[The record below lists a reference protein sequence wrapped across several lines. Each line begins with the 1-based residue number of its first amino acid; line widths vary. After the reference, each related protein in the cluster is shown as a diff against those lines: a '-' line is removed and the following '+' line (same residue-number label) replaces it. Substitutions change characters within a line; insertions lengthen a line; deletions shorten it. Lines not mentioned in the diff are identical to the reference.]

1 MKPFTK
7 KLVLENGKE
16 FPGYGFGASRN
27 AVCELVFN
35 TSMVGYQE
43 IVSDPTYTD
52 QIVVMTYP
60 LVGNYGFMDE
70 DYESKFP
77 SMGGM
82 VVRECCD
89 APSNF
94 RYTKTLNEAF
104 EELDIP
110 GISGVDTRMITRI
123 IRNEGTQ
130 KAAIVDIAMPT
141 EEAVALIR
149 NTELRCD
156 QVERVSCKKRW
167 FSRTPNH
174 KWDVVAI
181 DCGIKY
187 SFIRQ
192 LNSKGCNVTI
202 VPFNSTAEDIMAF
215 NPDGIFISNGPGNP
229 DNVSVV
235 CEAIKALRGKLP
247 IFGVG
252 LGHQIIATTY
262 GAKSNKMKF
271 GHRGANHP
279 VKYLAS
285 GKLEIVAQ
293 NHSYA
298 IDEESLKGTSLTVTH
313 RNLLDDTI
321 AGVES
326 LNDKLFSVQY
336 QPDCSPE
343 ASSTYL
349 FDKFIKLMEDNKHA

>member
-16 FPGYGFGASRN
+16 FPGYGFGSNRT
-27 AVCELVFN
+27 AVCEIVFN

-43 IVSDPTYTD
+43 IVSDPTYTE

-60 LVGNYGFMDE
+60 LMGNYGFADE

-104 EELDIP
+104 EELNVP

-130 KAAIVDIAMPT
+130 RAAIVDFDMPHD
-141 EEAVALIR
+141 EVMALIR
-149 NTELRCD
+149 NTEPKHNLL
-156 QVERVSCKKRW
+156 EHISCKKRW

-192 LNSKGCNVTI
+192 LNAKGCNVTI
-202 VPFNSTAEDIMAF
+202 VPYNSTPEEIMAF
-215 NPDGIFISNGPGNP
+215 NPDGIFVSNGPGNP
-229 DNVSVV
+229 ADAEVV
-235 CEAIKALRGKLP
+235 CETIKALRGKLP
-247 IFGVG
+247 IFGVD
-252 LGHQIIATTY
+252 LGHQLIAISY
-262 GAKSNKMKF
+262 GAKNEKMKV

-279 VKYLAS
+279 VKNLES
-285 GKLEIVAQ
+285 GKLEIVPQ
-293 NHSYA
+293 NHGF
-298 IDEESLKGTSLTVTH
+298 IINEESLANTPIEVTH
-313 RNLLDDTI
+313 RNILDNTI
-321 AGVES
+321 AGIEVKED
-326 LNDKLFSVQY
+326 NIFSVQY
-336 QPDCSPE
+336 QPDCTPE
-343 ASSTYL
+343 SNSAYL
-349 FDKFIKLMEDNKHA
+349 FDKFIKLMEE

>member
-16 FPGYGFGASRN
+16 FPGYGFGSNRT
-27 AVCELVFN
+27 AVCEIVFN

-43 IVSDPTYTD
+43 IVSDPTYTE

-60 LVGNYGFMDE
+60 LMGNYGFADE

-82 VVRECCD
+82 VVRECCE

-104 EELDIP
+104 EELNVP

-130 KAAIVDIAMPT
+130 RAAIVDFDMPHD
-141 EEAVALIR
+141 EVMALIR
-149 NTELRCD
+149 DTEPKHNLL
-156 QVERVSCKKRW
+156 EHISCKKRW

-192 LNSKGCNVTI
+192 LNAKGCNVTI
-202 VPFNSTAEDIMAF
+202 VPYNSTPEEIMAF
-215 NPDGIFISNGPGNP
+215 NPDGIFVSNGPGNP
-229 DNVSVV
+229 ADAEVV
-235 CEAIKALRGKLP
+235 CDTIKVLRGKLP
-247 IFGVG
+247 IFGVD
-252 LGHQIIATTY
+252 LGHQLIAISY
-262 GAKSNKMKF
+262 GAKNEKMKV

-279 VKYLAS
+279 VKNLEN
-285 GKLEIVAQ
+285 GKLEIVPQ
-293 NHSYA
+293 NHGFS
-298 IDEESLKGTSLTVTH
+298 INEESLANTPIVVTH
-313 RNLLDDTI
+313 RNILDNTI
-321 AGVES
+321 AGIEVKED
-326 LNDKLFSVQY
+326 NIFSVQY

-343 ASSTYL
+343 SNSAYL
-349 FDKFIKLMEDNKHA
+349 FDKFIKLMEE

>member
-1 MKPFTK
+1 MRPFTK

-16 FPGYGFGASRN
+16 FPGYGFGSKN
-27 AVCELVFN
+27 TAVCEIVFN

-60 LVGNYGFMDE
+60 LMVNYGFMDE

-82 VVRECCD
+82 VVRECCE

-94 RYTKTLNEAF
+94 RYTKTMNETF
-104 EELDIP
+104 EELNIP

-130 KAAIVDIAMPT
+130 KAAIVDYDMPH
-141 EEAVALIR
+141 EEAMALINNTPTKR
-149 NTELRCD
+149 NML
-156 QVERVSCKKRW
+156 ERISCKKRW

-187 SFIRQ
+187 SFVRQ
-192 LNSKGCNVTI
+192 LNAKGCNVTI
-202 VPFNSTAEDIMAF
+202 VPYNSTAEEIMAF
-215 NPDGIFISNGPGNP
+215 NPNGIFISNGPGDP
-229 DNVSVV
+229 ADAAVV
-235 CEAIKALRGKLP
+235 CNTLKELRGKLP
-247 IFGVG
+247 MFGVD
-252 LGHQIIATTY
+252 LGHQLIAMSY
-262 GAKSNKMKF
+262 GANITKMKF

-279 VKYLAS
+279 VKYLEN
-285 GKLEIVAQ
+285 GKLEIVTQ
-293 NHSYA
+293 NHGYTV
-298 IDEESLKGTSLTVTH
+298 EESSLEGTPLAVTH
-313 RNLLDDTI
+313 RNLLDGTV
-321 AGVES
+321 AGIEAIT
-326 LNDKLFSVQY
+326 DKTFSVQY
-336 QPDCSPE
+336 QPDCTPE
-343 ASSTYL
+343 SSSTYL
-349 FDKFIKLMEDNKHA
+349 FDKFIKMMEE

>member
-89 APSNF
+89 SPSNF
-94 RYTKTLNEAF
+94 RYTKTINETF

-110 GISGVDTRMITRI
+110 GISNVDTRMITRI

-130 KAAIVDIAMPT
+130 KAAIVDIDMSH
-141 EEAVALIR
+141 EEAMELIK
-149 NTELRCD
+149 NTELRHD
-156 QVERVSCKKRW
+156 QVKSISCKKRW

-192 LNSKGCNVTI
+192 LNAKGCNVTI
-202 VPFNSTAEDIMAF
+202 VPYNSTPEEIMAF
-215 NPDGIFISNGPGNP
+215 NPDGIFISNGPGDP
-229 DNVSVV
+229 ADVAVV
-235 CEAIKALRGKLP
+235 GEAIAALRGKLP
-247 IFGVG
+247 IFGVD
-252 LGHQIIATTY
+252 LGHQLIAMTY
-262 GAKSNKMKF
+262 GAKNDKLKF
-271 GHRGANHP
+271 GHHGANHP
-279 VKYLAS
+279 VKCLET
-285 GKLEIVAQ
+285 GKLEIVTQ
-293 NHSYA
+293 NHSFVVN
-298 IDEESLKGTSLTVTH
+298 EESLTGTKLTVTH
-313 RNLLDDTI
+313 RNLLDNTI
-321 AGVES
+321 AGIES
-326 LNDKLFSVQY
+326 QEDKVFSIQY
-336 QPDCSPE
+336 QPDCTPE
-343 ASSTYL
+343 ASNTYL
-349 FDKFIKLMEDNKHA
+349 FDKFIKLMEDEKNA

>member
-16 FPGYGFGASRN
+16 FPGYGFGSNRN
-27 AVCELVFN
+27 AVCEIVFN

-60 LVGNYGFMDE
+60 LMGNYGFADE

-104 EELDIP
+104 EELNVP

-130 KAAIVDIAMPT
+130 KAAIVDINMPH
-141 EEAVALIR
+141 EEVMELIK
-149 NTELRCD
+149 NKPQSANLLEK
-156 QVERVSCKKRW
+156 VSCKKRW

-174 KWDVVAI
+174 RWDVVAI

-192 LNSKGCNVTI
+192 LNAKGCNVTI
-202 VPFNSTAEDIMAF
+202 VPYKSTAEEIMAF
-215 NPDGIFISNGPGNP
+215 NPDGIFVSNGPGNP
-229 DNVSVV
+229 ADSAVI
-235 CEAIKALRGKLP
+235 CETLQKLRGKLP
-247 IFGVG
+247 IFGVD
-252 LGHQIIATTY
+252 LGHQLIAISY
-262 GAKSNKMKF
+262 GAKNTKMKV

-279 VKYLAS
+279 VKCLEN
-285 GKLEIVAQ
+285 GKLEIVVQ
-293 NHSYA
+293 NHGYT
-298 IDEESLKGTSLTVTH
+298 IDEASLEGTPLTVTH
-313 RNLLDDTI
+313 RNLLDGTV
-321 AGVES
+321 AGIED
-326 LNDKLFSVQY
+326 LADKVFSVQY

-349 FDKFIKLMEDNKHA
+349 FDKFIKLMEE

>member
-16 FPGYGFGASRN
+16 FPGYGFGSNRAT
-27 AVCELVFN
+27 VCEIVFN

-60 LVGNYGFMDE
+60 LMGNYGFMDE
-70 DYESKFP
+70 DFESKFP
-77 SMGGM
+77 TMGGM
-82 VVRECCD
+82 VVRELCE

-94 RYTKTLNEAF
+94 RYTKTMNETF

-110 GISGVDTRMITRI
+110 GIYGVDTRMITRI

-130 KAAIVDIAMPT
+130 KAVIVDIDTTT
-141 EEAVALIR
+141 EQALELIR
-149 NTELRCD
+149 TTEPRHN
-156 QVERVSCKKRW
+156 QVEKISCKKRW

-192 LNSKGCNVTI
+192 LNTKGCNVTI
-202 VPFNSTAEDIMAF
+202 VPFDTTAEEIMAF
-215 NPDGIFISNGPGNP
+215 NPDGIFVSNGPGDP
-229 DNVSVV
+229 ADVPSV
-235 CEAIKALRGKLP
+235 CKAIESFRGKLP
-247 IFGVG
+247 IFGVD
-252 LGHQIIATTY
+252 LGHQIIAKAY
-262 GAKSNKMKF
+262 GAKNERLKF
-271 GHRGANHP
+271 GHHGANHP
-279 VKYLAS
+279 VKYLENN
-285 GKLEIVAQ
+285 KLEIVSQ
-293 NHSYA
+293 NHNFVVN
-298 IDEESLKGTSLTVTH
+298 EESLANTGLTVTH
-313 RNLLDDTI
+313 RNLLDNTV

-326 LNDKLFSVQY
+326 LTDKVFSVQY
-336 QPDCSPE
+336 QPDCTPE

-349 FDKFIKLMEDNKHA
+349 FDKFIKLMEDQKNA

>member
-16 FPGYGFGASRN
+16 FPGYGFGSDRV
-27 AVCELVFN
+27 AVCEIVFN

-43 IVSDPTYTD
+43 IVSDPTYTE

-60 LVGNYGFMDE
+60 LMGNYGFADE

-104 EELDIP
+104 EELNVP

-130 KAAIVDIAMPT
+130 RAAIVDYNMPH
-141 EEAVALIR
+141 EEVMKLIR
-149 NTELRCD
+149 ENEPKRNLL
-156 QVERVSCKKRW
+156 ERISCKKRW

-192 LNSKGCNVTI
+192 LNAKGCNVTI
-202 VPFNSTAEDIMAF
+202 VPYNSTPEEILAF
-215 NPDGIFISNGPGNP
+215 NPDGIFISNGPGDP
-229 DNVSVV
+229 AEGSVV
-235 CEAIKALRGKLP
+235 CSTIKALQGKLP
-247 IFGVG
+247 IFGVD
-252 LGHQIIATTY
+252 LGHQLIAMSY
-262 GAKSNKMKF
+262 GAQNVKMKV

-279 VKYLAS
+279 VKNLES

-293 NHSYA
+293 NHGFVV
-298 IDEESLKGTSLTVTH
+298 DEESIKNTPIKVTH
-313 RNLLDDTI
+313 RNLLDNTV
-321 AGVES
+321 AGIEVME
-326 LNDKLFSVQY
+326 DHIFSVQY
-336 QPDCSPE
+336 QPDCTPE
-343 ASSTYL
+343 SSSTYL
-349 FDKFIKLMEDNKHA
+349 FDKFIKLMEDQKNA

>member
-16 FPGYGFGASRN
+16 FPGYGFGSNRT

-60 LVGNYGFMDE
+60 LMGNYGFADE

-89 APSNF
+89 SPSNF

-104 EELDIP
+104 EELDVP

-123 IRNEGTQ
+123 IRNEGTM
-130 KAAIVDIAMPT
+130 KAAIVDYAMPY
-141 EEAVALIR
+141 EEVMELLR
-149 NTELRCD
+149 TTELRHNLL
-156 QVERVSCKKRW
+156 ERVSCKKRW

-174 KWDVVAI
+174 KYDVVAI

-192 LNSKGCNVTI
+192 LNAKGCNVTI
-202 VPFNSTAEDIMAF
+202 IPYNSTAEEIMAF
-215 NPDGIFISNGPGNP
+215 NPDGVFVSNGPGNP
-229 DNVSVV
+229 ADAEVI
-235 CEAIKALRGKLP
+235 CETLKALRGKLP
-247 IFGVG
+247 IFGVD
-252 LGHQIIATTY
+252 LGHQLIAMSY
-262 GAKSNKMKF
+262 GAKNVKMKV
-271 GHRGANHP
+271 GHSGANHP
-279 VKYLAS
+279 VKCLES
-285 GKLEIVAQ
+285 GKLEIVVQ
-293 NHSYA
+293 NHGYV
-298 IDEESLKGTSLTVTH
+298 IDEESLNGTSLVVTH
-313 RNLLDDTI
+313 RNLLDNAV
-321 AGVES
+321 AGAES
-326 LNDKLFSVQY
+326 VVDKVFSVQY
-336 QPDCSPE
+336 QPDCTPE

-349 FDKFIKLMEDNKHA
+349 FDKFINLMEK

>member
-1 MKPFTK
+1 MRPFTK

-16 FPGYGFGASRN
+16 FPGYGFGSNRN
-27 AVCELVFN
+27 AVCEIVFN

-43 IVSDPTYTD
+43 IVSDPTYTE

-60 LVGNYGFMDE
+60 LMGNYGFADE

-82 VVRECCD
+82 VVRECCEP
-89 APSNF
+89 PSNF

-104 EELDIP
+104 EELNVP

-130 KAAIVDIAMPT
+130 RAAIVDFDMPHD
-141 EEAVALIR
+141 EVMALIR
-149 NTELRCD
+149 DTEPKHNLL
-156 QVERVSCKKRW
+156 EHISCKKRW

-192 LNSKGCNVTI
+192 LNAKGCNVTI
-202 VPFNSTAEDIMAF
+202 VPYNSTPEEIMAF
-215 NPDGIFISNGPGNP
+215 NPDGIFVSNGPGNP
-229 DNVSVV
+229 ADAEVV
-235 CEAIKALRGKLP
+235 CDTIKALRGKLP
-247 IFGVG
+247 IFGVD
-252 LGHQIIATTY
+252 LGHQLIAISY
-262 GAKSNKMKF
+262 GAKNEKMKV

-279 VKYLAS
+279 VKNLEN
-285 GKLEIVAQ
+285 GKLEIVPQ
-293 NHSYA
+293 NHGFS
-298 IDEESLKGTSLTVTH
+298 INEESLANTPIVVTH
-313 RNLLDDTI
+313 RNILDNTI
-321 AGVES
+321 AGIEVKED
-326 LNDKLFSVQY
+326 NIFSVQY
-336 QPDCSPE
+336 QPDCTPE
-343 ASSTYL
+343 SNSAYL
-349 FDKFIKLMEDNKHA
+349 FDKFIKLMEE

>member
-16 FPGYGFGASRN
+16 FPGYGFGSDRI
-27 AVCELVFN
+27 AVCEIVFN

-43 IVSDPTYTD
+43 IVSDPTYTE

-60 LVGNYGFMDE
+60 LMGNYGFADE

-82 VVRECCD
+82 VVRECCE

-104 EELDIP
+104 EELDVP

-130 KAAIVDIAMPT
+130 RAAIVDYDMPH
-141 EEAVALIR
+141 EEAMKLIR
-149 NTELRCD
+149 ECEPKRNLL
-156 QVERVSCKKRW
+156 ERISCKKRW

-192 LNSKGCNVTI
+192 LNAKGCNVTI
-202 VPFNSTAEDIMAF
+202 VPYNSTPEDILAF
-215 NPDGIFISNGPGNP
+215 NPDGIFVSNGPGNP
-229 DNVSVV
+229 AEASVV
-235 CEAIKALRGKLP
+235 CETIKALQGKLP
-247 IFGVG
+247 IFGVD
-252 LGHQIIATTY
+252 LGHQLIAMSY
-262 GAKSNKMKF
+262 GAQNVKMKV

-279 VKYLAS
+279 VKNLES

-293 NHSYA
+293 NHGFVV
-298 IDEESLKGTSLTVTH
+298 DEESIKNTPIKITH
-313 RNLLDDTI
+313 RNLLDNTV
-321 AGVES
+321 AGIEVLE
-326 LNDKLFSVQY
+326 DHIFSVQY
-336 QPDCSPE
+336 QPDCTPE
-343 ASSTYL
+343 SSSTYL
-349 FDKFIKLMEDNKHA
+349 FDKFIKLMEDQKNA

>member
-16 FPGYGFGASRN
+16 FPGYGFGSDRT
-27 AVCELVFN
+27 AVCEIVFN

-60 LVGNYGFMDE
+60 LMGNYGFADE

-89 APSNF
+89 SPSNF

-104 EELDIP
+104 EELDVP

-130 KAAIVDIAMPT
+130 KAAIVPFEMSH
-141 EEAVALIR
+141 EEAMELIR
-149 NTELRCD
+149 TTELRHNLL
-156 QVERVSCKKRW
+156 ERISCKKRW

-174 KWDVVAI
+174 KWDVVAV

-192 LNSKGCNVTI
+192 LNAKGCNVTI
-202 VPFNSTAEDIMAF
+202 VPYNSTAEEIMAF
-215 NPDGIFISNGPGNP
+215 NPDGVFISNGPGNP
-229 DNVSVV
+229 ADAAVI
-235 CEAIKALRGKLP
+235 CQTIKDLRGKLP
-247 IFGVG
+247 IFGVD
-252 LGHQIIATTY
+252 LGHQLIAISY
-262 GAKSNKMKF
+262 GAKNEKMNV

-279 VKYLAS
+279 VKCLES
-285 GKLEIVAQ
+285 GKLEIVVQ
-293 NHSYA
+293 NHGYT
-298 IDEESLKGTSLTVTH
+298 IDEASLSGTPLTITH
-313 RNLLDDTI
+313 RNLLDNTI
-321 AGVES
+321 AGIEAVE
-326 LNDKLFSVQY
+326 DKIFSVQY

-349 FDKFIKLMEDNKHA
+349 FDKFIKLMEEEKNA

>member
-16 FPGYGFGASRN
+16 FPGYGFGSNRT
-27 AVCELVFN
+27 AVCEIVFN

-43 IVSDPTYTD
+43 IVSDPTYTE

-60 LVGNYGFMDE
+60 LMGNYGFADE

-82 VVRECCD
+82 VVRECCE

-104 EELDIP
+104 EELNVP

-130 KAAIVDIAMPT
+130 RAAIVDFDMPHD
-141 EEAVALIR
+141 EVMALIR
-149 NTELRCD
+149 DTEPKHNLL
-156 QVERVSCKKRW
+156 EHISCKKRW

-192 LNSKGCNVTI
+192 LNAKGCNVTI
-202 VPFNSTAEDIMAF
+202 VPYNSTPEEIMAF
-215 NPDGIFISNGPGNP
+215 NPDGIFVSNGPGNP
-229 DNVSVV
+229 ADAEVV
-235 CEAIKALRGKLP
+235 CETIKALRGKLP
-247 IFGVG
+247 IFGVD
-252 LGHQIIATTY
+252 LGHQLIAISY
-262 GAKSNKMKF
+262 GAKNEKMKV

-279 VKYLAS
+279 VKNLEN
-285 GKLEIVAQ
+285 GKLEIVPQ
-293 NHSYA
+293 NHGFS
-298 IDEESLKGTSLTVTH
+298 INEESLANTPIVVTH
-313 RNLLDDTI
+313 RNILDNTI
-321 AGVES
+321 AGIEVKED
-326 LNDKLFSVQY
+326 NIFSVQY

-343 ASSTYL
+343 SNSAYL
-349 FDKFIKLMEDNKHA
+349 FDKFIKLMEE

>member
-16 FPGYGFGASRN
+16 FPGYGFGSDRV
-27 AVCELVFN
+27 AVCEIVFN

-43 IVSDPTYTD
+43 IVSDPTYTE

-60 LVGNYGFMDE
+60 LMGNYGFADE

-94 RYTKTLNEAF
+94 RYTKTLHEAF
-104 EELDIP
+104 EELNVP

-130 KAAIVDIAMPT
+130 RAAIVDYNMPH
-141 EEAVALIR
+141 EEVMKLIR
-149 NTELRCD
+149 ETEPKRNLL
-156 QVERVSCKKRW
+156 ERISCKKRW

-192 LNSKGCNVTI
+192 LNAKGCNVTI
-202 VPFNSTAEDIMAF
+202 VPYNSTPEEILAF
-215 NPDGIFISNGPGNP
+215 NPDGIFVSNGPGDP
-229 DNVSVV
+229 AEGSVV
-235 CEAIKALRGKLP
+235 CDTIKALQGKLP
-247 IFGVG
+247 IFGVD
-252 LGHQIIATTY
+252 LGHQLIAMSY
-262 GAKSNKMKF
+262 GAQNVKMKV

-279 VKYLAS
+279 VKNLES

-293 NHSYA
+293 NHGFVV
-298 IDEESLKGTSLTVTH
+298 DEESTKTTPIKVTH
-313 RNLLDDTI
+313 RNLLDNTV
-321 AGVES
+321 AGIEVLE
-326 LNDKLFSVQY
+326 DHIFSVQY
-336 QPDCSPE
+336 QPDCTPE
-343 ASSTYL
+343 SSSTYL
-349 FDKFIKLMEDNKHA
+349 FDKFIKLMEDQKNA

>member
-16 FPGYGFGASRN
+16 FPGYGFGSNRT
-27 AVCELVFN
+27 AVCEIVFN

-43 IVSDPTYTD
+43 IVSDPTYTE

-60 LVGNYGFMDE
+60 LMGNYGFADE

-104 EELDIP
+104 EELNVP

-130 KAAIVDIAMPT
+130 RAAIVDYDMPHD
-141 EEAVALIR
+141 EVMALIR
-149 NTELRCD
+149 NTEPSHNLL
-156 QVERVSCKKRW
+156 ERISCKKRW

-192 LNSKGCNVTI
+192 LNAKGCNVTI
-202 VPFNSTAEDIMAF
+202 VPYNSTPEEILAF
-215 NPDGIFISNGPGNP
+215 NPDGIFVSNGPGNP
-229 DNVSVV
+229 ADAEVV
-235 CEAIKALRGKLP
+235 CKTIKALRGKLP
-247 IFGVG
+247 IFGVD
-252 LGHQIIATTY
+252 LGHQLIAISY
-262 GAKSNKMKF
+262 GAKNEKLKV

-279 VKYLAS
+279 VNNIES
-285 GKLEIVAQ
+285 GKLEIVLR
-293 NHSYA
+293 NHGYS
-298 IDEESLKGTSLTVTH
+298 INEESLANTPIKVTH
-313 RNLLDDTI
+313 RNILDNTI
-321 AGVES
+321 AGIEVKEE
-326 LNDKLFSVQY
+326 NVFSVQY
-336 QPDCSPE
+336 QPDCTPE
-343 ASSTYL
+343 STSSYL
-349 FDKFIKLMEDNKHA
+349 FDKFIKLMEE

>member
-16 FPGYGFGASRN
+16 FPGYGFGSDRI
-27 AVCELVFN
+27 AVCEIVFN

-43 IVSDPTYTD
+43 IVSDPTYTE

-60 LVGNYGFMDE
+60 LMGNYGFADE

-104 EELDIP
+104 EELDVP

-130 KAAIVDIAMPT
+130 RAAIVDIDMPH
-141 EEAVALIR
+141 EEVMNLIR
-149 NTELRCD
+149 ESEPKRNLL
-156 QVERVSCKKRW
+156 ERISCKKRW

-192 LNSKGCNVTI
+192 LNAKGCNVTI
-202 VPFNSTAEDIMAF
+202 VPYNSTPEEILAF
-215 NPDGIFISNGPGNP
+215 NPDGIFVSNGPGNP
-229 DNVSVV
+229 AEASVV
-235 CEAIKALRGKLP
+235 CETIKALQGKLP
-247 IFGVG
+247 IFGVD
-252 LGHQIIATTY
+252 LGHQLIAMSY
-262 GAKSNKMKF
+262 GAQNVKMKV

-279 VKYLAS
+279 VKNLDS

-293 NHSYA
+293 NHGYTV
-298 IDEESLKGTSLTVTH
+298 DEASLAATPIKVTH
-313 RNLLDDTI
+313 RNLLDNTI
-321 AGVES
+321 AGIEVLE
-326 LNDKLFSVQY
+326 DHIFSVQY
-336 QPDCSPE
+336 QPDCTPE
-343 ASSTYL
+343 SSSTYL
-349 FDKFIKLMEDNKHA
+349 FDKFIKLMEEQKNA

>member
-16 FPGYGFGASRN
+16 FPGYGFGSNRI
-27 AVCELVFN
+27 AVCEIVFN

-43 IVSDPTYTD
+43 IVSDPTYTE

-60 LVGNYGFMDE
+60 LMGNYGFADE

-82 VVRECCD
+82 VVRECCE

-104 EELDIP
+104 EELDVP

-130 KAAIVDIAMPT
+130 RAAIVDYDMPH
-141 EEAVALIR
+141 EEAMKLIR
-149 NTELRCD
+149 ESEPKRNLL
-156 QVERVSCKKRW
+156 ERISCKKRW

-192 LNSKGCNVTI
+192 LNTKGCNVTI
-202 VPFNSTAEDIMAF
+202 VPYNSTPEEILAF
-215 NPDGIFISNGPGNP
+215 NPDGIFVSNGPGDP
-229 DNVSVV
+229 AEASVV
-235 CEAIKALRGKLP
+235 CNTIKALQGKLP
-247 IFGVG
+247 IFGVD
-252 LGHQIIATTY
+252 LGHQLIAMSY
-262 GAKSNKMKF
+262 GAKNVKMKV

-279 VKYLAS
+279 VKNLDS

-293 NHSYA
+293 NHGYVV
-298 IDEESLKGTSLTVTH
+298 DEESTKSTPIKITH
-313 RNLLDDTI
+313 RNLLDNTV
-321 AGVES
+321 AGIEVME
-326 LNDKLFSVQY
+326 DHIFSVQY
-336 QPDCSPE
+336 QPDCTPE
-343 ASSTYL
+343 SSSTYL
-349 FDKFIKLMEDNKHA
+349 FDKFIKLMEEQKNA

>member
-16 FPGYGFGASRN
+16 FPGYGFGSNRV
-27 AVCELVFN
+27 AVCEIVFN

-60 LVGNYGFMDE
+60 LMGNYGFMDE

-94 RYTKTLNEAF
+94 RYTKTMNETF

-110 GISGVDTRMITRI
+110 AISGVDTRMITRI
-123 IRNEGTQ
+123 IRDEGTQ
-130 KAAIVDIAMPT
+130 RAAIVDYDMPHDEAM
-141 EEAVALIR
+141 ALIR
-149 NTELRCD
+149 NAEPKHDLL
-156 QVERVSCKKRW
+156 ERVSCKKRW

-174 KWDVVAI
+174 KWDVVAV

-192 LNSKGCNVTI
+192 LNAKGCNVTI
-202 VPFNSTAEDIMAF
+202 VPYNSTAEDIMAF
-215 NPDGIFISNGPGNP
+215 NPDGIFISNGPGTP
-229 DNVSVV
+229 ADATAV
-235 CEAIKALRGKLP
+235 CEAVKELRGKLP

-252 LGHQIIATTY
+252 LGHQIIAMSY
-262 GAKSNKMKF
+262 GAAITKMKF
-271 GHRGANHP
+271 GHRGSNHP
-279 VKYLAS
+279 VKYLDND
-285 GKLEIVAQ
+285 KLEIVTQ
-293 NHSYA
+293 NHGYVV
-298 IDEESLKGTSLTVTH
+298 DEASLADTPIKVTH
-313 RNLLDDTI
+313 RNLLDNTI
-321 AGVES
+321 AGIEIME
-326 LNDKLFSVQY
+326 DKLFSVQY

-349 FDKFIKLMEDNKHA
+349 FDKFIKLMEDQKHA

>member
-16 FPGYGFGASRN
+16 FPGYGFGSNRT
-27 AVCELVFN
+27 AVCEIVFN

-43 IVSDPTYTD
+43 IVSDPTYTE

-60 LVGNYGFMDE
+60 LMGNYGFADE

-82 VVRECCD
+82 VVRECCE

-104 EELDIP
+104 EELNVP

-130 KAAIVDIAMPT
+130 RAAIVDFDMPHD
-141 EEAVALIR
+141 EVMALIR
-149 NTELRCD
+149 NTEPKHNLL
-156 QVERVSCKKRW
+156 EHISCKKRW

-192 LNSKGCNVTI
+192 LNAKGCNVTI
-202 VPFNSTAEDIMAF
+202 VPYNSTPEEIMAF
-215 NPDGIFISNGPGNP
+215 NPDGIFVSNGPGNP
-229 DNVSVV
+229 ADAEVV
-235 CEAIKALRGKLP
+235 CETIKALRGKLP
-247 IFGVG
+247 IFGVD
-252 LGHQIIATTY
+252 LGHQLIAISY
-262 GAKSNKMKF
+262 GAKNEKMKV

-279 VKYLAS
+279 VKNLES
-285 GKLEIVAQ
+285 GKLEIVPQ
-293 NHSYA
+293 NHGFS
-298 IDEESLKGTSLTVTH
+298 INEESLANTPIKVTH
-313 RNLLDDTI
+313 RNILDNTI
-321 AGVES
+321 AGIEVKED
-326 LNDKLFSVQY
+326 NIFSVQY

-343 ASSTYL
+343 SNSAYL
-349 FDKFIKLMEDNKHA
+349 FDKFIKLMEE